1 MVMSFF
7 RRTEESGLENI
18 ESQVQRMVNDAR
30 HTFDLALSAVTGG
43 AVETV
48 ADEIRETDRQINATE
63 VEIRRAL
70 LVHASVHGG
79 IDTPEVLAFMN
90 MIKDLERIGD
100 YNKNIFDLA
109 EEGVSFTESPEIE
122 TILSLRDEV
131 SSRISL
137 MGEIL
142 SMRDE
147 ERART
152 YIERGDEMRKDFDRR
167 VNELL
172 HSTEEAVTAVP
183 RALLFRFL
191 KRVSAH
197 SSNVVS
203 AVVMPVDQLDYY
215 DESEDTRN

>member
-7 RRTEESGLENI
+7 RRPEESGLENI

-70 LVHASVHGG
+70 VVHASVHGG
-79 IDTPEVLAFMN
+79 IDTSEVLAFMN
-90 MIKDLERIGD
+90 MIKDIERIGD

-109 EEGVSFTESPEIE
+109 EEGVSFTESPELDS
-122 TILSLRDEV
+122 ILSLRDEV

-142 SMRDE
+142 SVRDE
-147 ERART
+147 QRART
-152 YIERGDEMRKDFDRR
+152 YIERGDELRRDFDQR

-172 HSTEEAVTAVP
+172 HSTEAAVTAVP
-183 RALLFRFL
+183 KALLFRFL

-203 AVVMPVDQLDYY
+203 AVIMPVDQLDYF
-215 DESEDTRN
+215 DESEDTRS

>member
-7 RRTEESGLENI
+7 RRPEESGLENI

-172 HSTEEAVTAVP
+172 HSTEAAVTAVP
-183 RALLFRFL
+183 KALLFRFL

-203 AVVMPVDQLDYY
+203 AVVMPVDQLDYF
-215 DESEDTRN
+215 DESEDTRL

>member
-7 RRTEESGLENI
+7 RRPEESGLENI

-109 EEGVSFTESPEIE
+109 EEGVSFTESPELE

-142 SMRDE
+142 SVRDE

-152 YIERGDEMRKDFDRR
+152 YIERGDELRKDFDRR

-172 HSTEEAVTAVP
+172 HSTEAAVTAVP
-183 RALLFRFL
+183 KALLFRFL

-203 AVVMPVDQLDYY
+203 AVVMPVDQLDYF
-215 DESEDTRN
+215 DESEDTRL

>member
-7 RRTEESGLENI
+7 RRPEESGLENI

-109 EEGVSFTESPEIE
+109 EEGVSFTESSELE

-142 SMRDE
+142 SVRDE

-203 AVVMPVDQLDYY
+203 AVVMPVDQLDYF
-215 DESEDTRN
+215 DESEDTRL

>member
-7 RRTEESGLENI
+7 RRPEESGLENI

-142 SMRDE
+142 SVRDE

-167 VNELL
+167 VYELL

>member
-1 MVMSFF
+1 
-7 RRTEESGLENI
+7 
-18 ESQVQRMVNDAR
+18 MVNDAR
-30 HTFDLALSAVTGG
+30 HTFDLALNAVTGG

-70 LVHASVHGG
+70 VVHASVHGG
-79 IDTPEVLAFMN
+79 IDISEVLAFMN
-90 MIKDLERIGD
+90 MIKDIERIGD

-109 EEGVSFTESPEIE
+109 EEGVSFTDSPELDS
-122 TILSLRDEV
+122 ILSLRDEV

-142 SMRDE
+142 SVRDE
-147 ERART
+147 QRART
-152 YIERGDEMRKDFDRR
+152 YIERGDELRRDFDQR

-172 HSTEEAVTAVP
+172 HSTEAAVTAVP
-183 RALLFRFL
+183 KALLFRFL

-203 AVVMPVDQLDYY
+203 AVVMPVDQLDYF
-215 DESEDTRN
+215 DESEDTRL

>member
-7 RRTEESGLENI
+7 RRPEESGLENI

-30 HTFDLALSAVTGG
+30 HTFDLALNAVTGG

-109 EEGVSFTESPEIE
+109 EEGVSFTESPELDS
-122 TILSLRDEV
+122 ILSLRDEV

-172 HSTEEAVTAVP
+172 HSTEAAVTAVP
-183 RALLFRFL
+183 KALLFRFL

-203 AVVMPVDQLDYY
+203 AVVMPVDQLDYF
-215 DESEDTRN
+215 DESEDTRL

>member
-7 RRTEESGLENI
+7 RRPEESGLENI

-30 HTFDLALSAVTGG
+30 HTFDLALNAVTGG

-70 LVHASVHGG
+70 VVHASVHGG
-79 IDTPEVLAFMN
+79 IDTSEVLAFMN

-109 EEGVSFTESPEIE
+109 EEGVSFTESPELDS
-122 TILSLRDEV
+122 ILSLRDEV

-142 SMRDE
+142 SVRDE
-147 ERART
+147 QRARK
-152 YIERGDEMRKDFDRR
+152 YIERGDELRRNFDQR

-172 HSTEEAVTAVP
+172 HSTEAAVTAVP
-183 RALLFRFL
+183 KALLFRFL

-203 AVVMPVDQLDYY
+203 AVVMPVDQLDYF
-215 DESEDTRN
+215 DESEDTRL

>member
-7 RRTEESGLENI
+7 RRPEESGLENI

-30 HTFDLALSAVTGG
+30 HTFDLALNAVTGG

-70 LVHASVHGG
+70 VVHASVHGG
-79 IDTPEVLAFMN
+79 IDTSEVLAFMN

-109 EEGVSFTESPEIE
+109 EEGVSFTESPELDS
-122 TILSLRDEV
+122 ILSLRDEV

-142 SMRDE
+142 SVRDE
-147 ERART
+147 QRART
-152 YIERGDEMRKDFDRR
+152 YIERGDELRRDFDQR

-172 HSTEEAVTAVP
+172 HSTEAAVTAVP
-183 RALLFRFL
+183 KALLFRFL

-203 AVVMPVDQLDYY
+203 AVVMPVDQLDYF
-215 DESEDTRN
+215 DESEDTRL

>member
-7 RRTEESGLENI
+7 RRPEESGLENI
-18 ESQVQRMVNDAR
+18 ESQDQRMDNDAP

-109 EEGVSFTESPEIE
+109 EEGVSFTESPELE

-142 SMRDE
+142 SVRDE

-172 HSTEEAVTAVP
+172 HSTEAAVTAVP
-183 RALLFRFL
+183 KALLFRFL

-203 AVVMPVDQLDYY
+203 AVVMPVDQLDYF
-215 DESEDTRN
+215 DESEDTRL

>member
-1 MVMSFF
+1 MSFF
-7 RRTEESGLENI
+7 RRPEESGLENI

-63 VEIRRAL
+63 VQIRRAL

-109 EEGVSFTESPEIE
+109 EEGVSFTESPELDS
-122 TILSLRDEV
+122 ILSLRDEV

>member
-1 MVMSFF
+1 MGMSFF
-7 RRTEESGLENI
+7 RRPEESGLENI

-109 EEGVSFTESPEIE
+109 EEGVSFTESPELE

-142 SMRDE
+142 SVRDE

-172 HSTEEAVTAVP
+172 HSTEAAVTAVP
-183 RALLFRFL
+183 KALLFRFL

>member
-7 RRTEESGLENI
+7 RRPEESGLENI

-109 EEGVSFTESPEIE
+109 EEGVSFTESPELDS
-122 TILSLRDEV
+122 ILSLRDEV

-203 AVVMPVDQLDYY
+203 AVVMPVDQLDHY

>member
-7 RRTEESGLENI
+7 RRPEESGLENI

-152 YIERGDEMRKDFDRR
+152 YIERGDEMRKDFARR

>member
-1 MVMSFF
+1 MYK
-7 RRTEESGLENI
+7 
-18 ESQVQRMVNDAR
+18 
-30 HTFDLALSAVTGG
+30 
-43 AVETV
+43 
-48 ADEIRETDRQINATE
+48 RQ
-63 VEIRRAL
+63 
-70 LVHASVHGG
+70 
-79 IDTPEVLAFMN
+79 
-90 MIKDLERIGD
+90 
-100 YNKNIFDLA
+100 
-109 EEGVSFTESPEIE
+109 
-122 TILSLRDEV
+122 
-131 SSRISL
+131 
-137 MGEIL
+137 
-142 SMRDE
+142 
-147 ERART
+147 ART

>member
-7 RRTEESGLENI
+7 RRPEESGLENI

-172 HSTEEAVTAVP
+172 HSTEEAITAVP

>member
-7 RRTEESGLENI
+7 RRPEESGLENI

-147 ERART
+147 DRART

>member
-7 RRTEESGLENI
+7 RRPEESGLENI

-48 ADEIRETDRQINATE
+48 ANEIRETDRQINATE

-70 LVHASVHGG
+70 VVHASVHGG

-90 MIKDLERIGD
+90 MIKDIERIGD

-109 EEGVSFTESPEIE
+109 EEGVSFTESPEIDL
-122 TILSLRDEV
+122 ILSLRDEV

-142 SMRDE
+142 NVRDE

-152 YIERGDEMRKDFDRR
+152 YIERGDELRKDFDQR
-167 VNELL
+167 VNELV
-172 HSTEEAVTAVP
+172 HSTEAAVTAVP
-183 RALLFRFL
+183 KALLFRFL

-203 AVVMPVDQLDYY
+203 AVIMPVDQLDYF
-215 DESEDTRN
+215 DESEDTRS

>member
-7 RRTEESGLENI
+7 RRPEESGLENI

-63 VEIRRAL
+63 IEIRRAL
-70 LVHASVHGG
+70 VVHASVHGG
-79 IDTPEVLAFMN
+79 IDTSEVLAFMN

-109 EEGVSFTESPEIE
+109 EEGVSFTESPELDS
-122 TILSLRDEV
+122 ILSLRDEV

-142 SMRDE
+142 SVRDE
-147 ERART
+147 QRART
-152 YIERGDEMRKDFDRR
+152 YIERGDELRRDFDQR

-172 HSTEEAVTAVP
+172 HSTEAAVTAVP
-183 RALLFRFL
+183 KALLFRFL

-203 AVVMPVDQLDYY
+203 AVVMPVDQLDYF
-215 DESEDTRN
+215 DESEDTRL

>member
-7 RRTEESGLENI
+7 RRPEESGLENI

-30 HTFDLALSAVTGG
+30 HTFDLALNAVTGG

-172 HSTEEAVTAVP
+172 HSTEAAVTAVP
-183 RALLFRFL
+183 KALLFRFL

-203 AVVMPVDQLDYY
+203 AVVMPVDQLDYF
-215 DESEDTRN
+215 DESEDTRL

>member
-1 MVMSFF
+1 MSFF
-7 RRTEESGLENI
+7 RRPEESGLENI

-109 EEGVSFTESPEIE
+109 EEGVSFTESPELDS
-122 TILSLRDEV
+122 ILSLRDEV

>member
-7 RRTEESGLENI
+7 RRPEESGLENI

-197 SSNVVS
+197 STNVVS

>member
-7 RRTEESGLENI
+7 RRPEESGLENI

-109 EEGVSFTESPEIE
+109 EEGVSFTESPELDS
-122 TILSLRDEV
+122 ILSLRDEV

-172 HSTEEAVTAVP
+172 HSTEEAITAVP

>member
-7 RRTEESGLENI
+7 RRPEESGLENI

-109 EEGVSFTESPEIE
+109 EEGVSFTESSELE

-172 HSTEEAVTAVP
+172 HSTEAAVTAVP
-183 RALLFRFL
+183 KALLFRFL

-203 AVVMPVDQLDYY
+203 AVVMPVDQLDYF
-215 DESEDTRN
+215 DESEDTRL

>member
-7 RRTEESGLENI
+7 RRPEESGLENI

-203 AVVMPVDQLDYY
+203 AVVMPVDQLDYF
-215 DESEDTRN
+215 DESEDTRL

>member
-7 RRTEESGLENI
+7 RRPEESGLENI

-109 EEGVSFTESPEIE
+109 EEGVSFTESSELE

-142 SMRDE
+142 SVRDE

>member
-7 RRTEESGLENI
+7 RRPEESGLENI

-79 IDTPEVLAFMN
+79 VDTPEVLAFMN

-109 EEGVSFTESPEIE
+109 EEGVSFTESSELE

-142 SMRDE
+142 SVRDE

-172 HSTEEAVTAVP
+172 HSTEAAVTAVP
-183 RALLFRFL
+183 KALLFRFL

-203 AVVMPVDQLDYY
+203 AVVMPVDQLDYF
-215 DESEDTRN
+215 DESEDTRL

>member
-7 RRTEESGLENI
+7 RRPEGSGLENI

-30 HTFDLALSAVTGG
+30 HTFDLALNAVTGG

-70 LVHASVHGG
+70 VVHASVHGG
-79 IDTPEVLAFMN
+79 IDTSEVLAFMN

-109 EEGVSFTESPEIE
+109 EEGVSFTESPELDS
-122 TILSLRDEV
+122 ILSLRDEV

-142 SMRDE
+142 SVRDE
-147 ERART
+147 QRARK
-152 YIERGDEMRKDFDRR
+152 YIERGDELRRNFDQR

-172 HSTEEAVTAVP
+172 HSTEAAVTAVP
-183 RALLFRFL
+183 KALLFRFL

-203 AVVMPVDQLDYY
+203 AVVMPVDQLDYF
-215 DESEDTRN
+215 DESEDTRL

>member
-7 RRTEESGLENI
+7 RRPEESGLENI

-30 HTFDLALSAVTGG
+30 HTFDLALNAVTGG

-70 LVHASVHGG
+70 VVHASVHGG
-79 IDTPEVLAFMN
+79 IDTSEVLAFMN

-109 EEGVSFTESPEIE
+109 EEGVSFTESPELE

-142 SMRDE
+142 SVRDE

-172 HSTEEAVTAVP
+172 HSTEAAVTAVP
-183 RALLFRFL
+183 KALLFRFL

-203 AVVMPVDQLDYY
+203 AVVMPVDQLDYF
-215 DESEDTRN
+215 DESEDTRL

>member
-7 RRTEESGLENI
+7 RRPEESGLENI

-70 LVHASVHGG
+70 VVHASVHGG

-90 MIKDLERIGD
+90 MIKDIERIGD

-109 EEGVSFTESPEIE
+109 EEGVSFTESPEIDS
-122 TILSLRDEV
+122 ILSLRDEV

-142 SMRDE
+142 SVRDE
-147 ERART
+147 ERARI
-152 YIERGDEMRKDFDRR
+152 YIERGDELRKDFDKR
-167 VNELL
+167 VNELV
-172 HSTEEAVTAVP
+172 HSTEAAVTAVP
-183 RALLFRFL
+183 KALLFRFL

-203 AVVMPVDQLDYY
+203 AVIMPVDQLDYF
-215 DESEDTRN
+215 DESEDTRS

>member
-7 RRTEESGLENI
+7 RRPEESGLENI

-70 LVHASVHGG
+70 VVHASVHGG
-79 IDTPEVLAFMN
+79 IDTSEVLAFMN

-109 EEGVSFTESPEIE
+109 EEGVSFTESPELDS
-122 TILSLRDEV
+122 ILSLRDEV

-142 SMRDE
+142 SVRDE
-147 ERART
+147 QRART
-152 YIERGDEMRKDFDRR
+152 YIERGDELRRDFDQR

-172 HSTEEAVTAVP
+172 HSTEAAVAAVP
-183 RALLFRFL
+183 KALLFRFL

-203 AVVMPVDQLDYY
+203 AVIMPVDQLDYF
-215 DESEDTRN
+215 DESEDTRS

>member
-7 RRTEESGLENI
+7 RRPEESGLENI

-70 LVHASVHGG
+70 LVHASVHVG

-109 EEGVSFTESPEIE
+109 EEGVSFTESSELE

-142 SMRDE
+142 SVRDE

-172 HSTEEAVTAVP
+172 HSTEAAVTAVP
-183 RALLFRFL
+183 KALLFRFL

-203 AVVMPVDQLDYY
+203 AVVMPVDQLDYF
-215 DESEDTRN
+215 DESEDTRL

>member
-7 RRTEESGLENI
+7 RRPEESGLENI

-147 ERART
+147 ESART

>member
-7 RRTEESGLENI
+7 RRPEESGLENI

-109 EEGVSFTESPEIE
+109 EEGVSFTESPELE

-142 SMRDE
+142 SVRDE

-172 HSTEEAVTAVP
+172 HSTEAAVTAVP
-183 RALLFRFL
+183 KALLFRFL

-203 AVVMPVDQLDYY
+203 AVVMPVDQLDYF
-215 DESEDTRN
+215 DESEDTRL

>member
-7 RRTEESGLENI
+7 RRPEESGLENI

-48 ADEIRETDRQINATE
+48 ADEITEKDRQINATE

-109 EEGVSFTESPEIE
+109 EEGVSFTESPEIDS
-122 TILSLRDEV
+122 ILSLRDEV

-142 SMRDE
+142 SVRDE

-172 HSTEEAVTAVP
+172 HSTEAAVTAVP
-183 RALLFRFL
+183 KALLFRFL

-203 AVVMPVDQLDYY
+203 AVVMPVDQLDYF
-215 DESEDTRN
+215 DESEDTRL